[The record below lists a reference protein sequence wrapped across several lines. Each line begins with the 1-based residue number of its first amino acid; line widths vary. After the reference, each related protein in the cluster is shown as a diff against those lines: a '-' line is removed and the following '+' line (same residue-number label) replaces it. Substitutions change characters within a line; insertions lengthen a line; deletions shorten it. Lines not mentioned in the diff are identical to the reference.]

1 MHLDDAL
8 LEETNGSRILKDLAE
23 RELAATGRSDEDPTV
38 LAPLAP
44 LEAWTGAAPS
54 ADLRRFCLSFDGR
67 TLADGRFAI
76 ALPDPADNGWEALIA
91 DAGAGQA
98 ALNLLLHRA
107 VPIGSLRRPEG
118 PVALGLLL
126 EDLWGFRAGRVLAT
140 GGPLG
145 ADLARVDKRLGTFLY
160 HLGQDQGQAHSR
172 SAAEDWPRWSTRCS
186 WISAA
191 LGGAGLP
198 EDLGSASFLT
208 LNPALDAAE
217 VARTL
222 QAGPAD
228 RIQLLWRGWLLG
240 EDAVLEPALR
250 ACSGGATRL
259 EQDAAALVRQLLDG
273 RDAVGPWTGIAAQR
287 AATAPRWQAA
297 LAAHPNHPGSGRLA
311 VPAPAPSPAPEAP
324 VPPDPSPA
332 RPSEA
337 AGALLP
343 KPFRPAGSPIPGPP
357 TEGWPTQTSSFKPVV
372 HPWARTAVV
381 LGLVALPVLFFGT
394 LCSGC

>member
-23 RELAATGRSDEDPTV
+23 RERAATGRSDEDPSV

-54 ADLRRFCLSFDGR
+54 ADLRRFCLSFDGQ

-76 ALPDPADNGWEALIA
+76 ALPDPAVNGWEALIS
-91 DAGAGQA
+91 GEPTT
-98 ALNLLLHRA
+98 LKLLLHRA
-107 VPIGSLRRPEG
+107 VPIGSLDRPDG
-118 PVALGLLL
+118 TVAMGLLL
-126 EDLWGFRAGRVLAT
+126 EDLWGFKAGRVLAT

-145 ADLARVDKRLGTFLY
+145 TDLARVDKRLGTFLY

-172 SAAEDWPRWSTRCS
+172 SATEDWPRWYTRCS

-198 EDLGSASFLT
+198 EDLGSESFLT
-208 LNPALDAAE
+208 LNPPLDAAE
-217 VARTL
+217 LARTL

-228 RIQLLWRGWLLG
+228 SIQLLWRGWLLG
-240 EDAVLEPALR
+240 EDGVLEPALE
-250 ACSGGATRL
+250 ACSEGATRL
-259 EQDAAALVRQLLDG
+259 EQDAAELVRQLLDG

-297 LAAHPNHPGSGRLA
+297 LAAHPNHPSSGRLA
-311 VPAPAPSPAPEAP
+311 VPAPAPAPEAP

-357 TEGWPTQTSSFKPVV
+357 TEGWPTQAGSFKPVV

-381 LGLVALPVLFFGT
+381 LALVALPALFFGS